1 MKIIVIT
8 EHNELDA
15 YQNYMEALV
24 NDGKDYSPVVEM
36 MLESMKLARKHPE
49 HIETET
55 DGFQTVEVQTTEYG
69 GCEFR
74 AEYDSET
81 MVKLMNLMT
90 EHRDGCPLDSF
101 WFGNLHWFHWHH
113 QGDDWHRRQ
122 EERSLCPGAEG
133 TGKGGCLVN
142 RVGGTVY

>member
-15 YQNYMEALV
+15 YQGYIQALV
-24 NDGKDYSPVVEM
+24 NDGKEDIAPVAEV
-36 MLESMKLARKHPE
+36 MLESMKQARQHPE
-49 HIETET
+49 HIESET
-55 DGFQTVEVQTTEYG
+55 DGFQTFEVQTTEYG

-90 EHRDGCPLDSF
+90 EHRDIVEKVVRWIHSGLAIFTGFTGIIKDMI
-101 WFGNLHWFHWHH
+101 GIVN
-113 QGDDWHRRQ
+113 QKKEAYAEQKAQ
-122 EERSLCPGAEG
+122 EKE
-133 TGKGGCLVN
+133 V
-142 RVGGTVY
+142 VW

>member
-36 MLESMKLARKHPE
+36 MLDGLKQARLHPE
-49 HIETET
+49 HVETET

-90 EHRDGCPLDSF
+90 EHRDIIEKVVRWIHSGLAIFTGFTGIIKDMIGIVDKKKEAYALEQKS
-101 WFGNLHWFHWHH
+101 
-113 QGDDWHRRQ
+113 Q
-122 EERSLCPGAEG
+122 EKE
-133 TGKGGCLVN
+133 V
-142 RVGGTVY
+142 VW

>member
-55 DGFQTVEVQTTEYG
+55 DGFQTFEVQTTEYG

-90 EHRDGCPLDSF
+90 EHRDIIEKVVRWIHSGLAIFTGFTGIIKDMIGIVDKKKEAYALEQKS
-101 WFGNLHWFHWHH
+101 
-113 QGDDWHRRQ
+113 Q
-122 EERSLCPGAEG
+122 EKE
-133 TGKGGCLVN
+133 V
-142 RVGGTVY
+142 VW